1 MEILVYTR
9 KNKTSLKVWFLTIQR
24 VSFNPIGPG
33 RFFGTRVPGGVF
45 FHPPLESDFSPKKG
59 AIFGPEIKFGI
70 IRALKWDI
78 SHIFSSILTIFA
90 FSSPKMGQNHN
101 F

>member
-1 MEILVYTR
+1 MT
-9 KNKTSLKVWFLTIQR
+9 NTSSF
-24 VSFNPIGPG
+24 FNPIGPG
-33 RFFGTRVPGGVF
+33 RFFGARVPGGVF